1 MSASNNQRVAIYG
14 EWLWGVVHQYISKG
28 AWMHQGCFPAV
39 ARDKLDAVI
48 ESIAKVYPD
57 FIIVCDGLV
66 RANVDPLPLDTS
78 ICRMLTDG
86 DSLEIGDTRGKYT
99 LGLAKLPAEVSAL
112 AVNYL
117 MYKYPG
123 KVMRAP
129 YHAHAQIAAFCKSRQ
144 VIAAIGGPEGV
155 TAVFNPDRP
164 TYSLE
169 SCGLFEETEKKEHF
183 TVYTHMKSPNPKFPK
198 IWNCPIINPFGDINP
213 LCLTFGVTNQE
224 YAPRMELI
232 EEYGSRTLSNAEYMG
247 VAFGALPVDVAFPFT
262 RMSVTQV
269 HQGGLI
275 SRISR
280 SEFPD
285 FFPSNEVGEGR
296 SDSFMRPLRSQVHL
310 QMIGDNDRQLSIN
323 FGRESLNPPV
333 IELGDWDLGQFPK
346 TDDWCK
352 NINEFVKHAVHT
364 DVHTQ
369 RPPNTIKSKT
379 SIQLEA
385 RMKSL
390 DLMGYFTHPSDI
402 PISSDE
408 RSGTTPYANA
418 LAKADTGTEM
428 QVFALIEVHRTQVPL
443 REKLGMTSKNPVAAT
458 FLSRLMTLMPLK
470 TKPLESW
477 AGPAYGCIN
486 DWVIELTRQQIN
498 FRDLTCVMTYR
509 CSLKNALLTTKDLQ
523 SSFLFHSFPSP
534 LMGYVMYFL
543 LTRKEEELK
552 AGRHAENMEYVLSKF
567 PQVTKESLSADLQ
580 HAYKFLNNLASIFR
594 PIFQSTEEDQQQDY
608 EDFKKFVD
616 HVTSEIHLVKDVLE
630 KLGLKLLSGYTKPRG
645 N

>member
-1 MSASNNQRVAIYG
+1 MLRSLVGSEMCI
-14 EWLWGVVHQYISKG
+14 
-28 AWMHQGCFPAV
+28 
-39 ARDKLDAVI
+39 RDR
-48 ESIAKVYPD
+48 S
-57 FIIVCDGLV
+57 
-66 RANVDPLPLDTS
+66 T
-78 ICRMLTDG
+78 
-86 DSLEIGDTRGKYT
+86 
-99 LGLAKLPAEVSAL
+99 
-112 AVNYL
+112 
-117 MYKYPG
+117 
-123 KVMRAP
+123 
-129 YHAHAQIAAFCKSRQ
+129 
-144 VIAAIGGPEGV
+144 
-155 TAVFNPDRP
+155 
-164 TYSLE
+164 
-169 SCGLFEETEKKEHF
+169 
-183 TVYTHMKSPNPKFPK
+183 
-198 IWNCPIINPFGDINP
+198 
-213 LCLTFGVTNQE
+213 
-224 YAPRMELI
+224 
-232 EEYGSRTLSNAEYMG
+232 G

-262 RMSVTQV
+262 RMSVSQV
-269 HQGGLI
+269 HQNNGGGLI
-275 SRISR
+275 SRINR

-285 FFPSNEVGEGR
+285 FFPAHVDGDGR

-310 QMIGDNDRQLSIN
+310 QMVGDSDRQLSIN

-333 IELGDWDLGQFPK
+333 IELGDWDLAQYTN

-352 NINEFVKHAVHT
+352 HINEYVKHAVHT
-364 DVHTQ
+364 DLHPHQ
-369 RPPNTIKSKT
+369 RPATNKSKT

-402 PISSDE
+402 PVSSDE

-418 LAKADTGTEM
+418 LSKADTGTEM

-443 REKLGMTSKNPVAAT
+443 REKLGMTNRNPVAAT

-470 TKPLESW
+470 TKPLQSW

-552 AGRHAENMEYVLSKF
+552 AGRHADNMEYVLSKF
-567 PQVTKESLSADLQ
+567 PQVTKESLSKDLEY
-580 HAYKFLNNLASIFR
+580 AYKFLMNLASVFR
-594 PIFQSTEEDQQQDY
+594 PIFQNTDEDQQQDY

-630 KLGLKLLSGYTKPRG
+630 KLGLKLSSGYQKARG